1 MSKKINNVAMGQLLE
16 GLTSSAVSPVSE
28 SSDSTTISEVETPAK
43 RSTRIVLKVFVQRQ
57 TERCAFAHH

>member
-28 SSDSTTISEVETPAK
+28 SSDSTTIS
-43 RSTRIVLKVFVQRQ
+43 
-57 TERCAFAHH
+57 